1 LRAARRNL
9 PYDGRVP
16 ASTTPNEYMNA
27 KSARTT
33 PRHSNAT
40 ALAALVAGAIAMGA
54 SPVFV
59 RLTDVGPQA
68 SAFWR
73 TARALPV
80 LWLWMQ
86 FEEHYARERQP
97 LRLDRS
103 ILLVGACFAGDL
115 FFWHLAILNTTVA
128 NATFFA
134 VTAPVFVVAGAF
146 LFLGERSGVRV
157 IAGLLF
163 CLAGG
168 GALIGQSYEIDPARL
183 AGDFYGIVTAFFFG
197 AYVLAVRHARAQHS
211 AARLMFLSTAVTAV
225 LLLVAAIAI
234 PQQILPQTAGSMS
247 ALLALAF
254 VSQAGGQGLL
264 TIALGTLPAT
274 FSSLVIFLEAIAAAA
289 LGWLVLAEKLTLIQ
303 AFGGLLILCGI
314 FIARPRATPPAGA
327 PL

>member
-1 LRAARRNL
+1 MNAESARAAARSN
-9 PYDGRVP
+9 
-16 ASTTPNEYMNA
+16 TTA
-27 KSARTT
+27 I
-33 PRHSNAT
+33 
-40 ALAALVAGAIAMGA
+40 AALVAGAIAMGA
-54 SPVFV
+54 SPIFV

-73 TARALPV
+73 TALALPV
-80 LWLWMQ
+80 LWLWMR
-86 FEEHYARERQP
+86 FEERDRRSREP
-97 LRLDRS
+97 LRFDRS

-146 LFLGERSGVRV
+146 LFLSEKSGMRV
-157 IAGLLF
+157 VAGLLF

-168 GALIGQSYEIDPARL
+168 GALIGQSYQVDPARL

-197 AYVLAVRHARAQHS
+197 AYVLAVRHARGRHG
-211 AARLMFLSTAVTAV
+211 AARLMFLSTAVSAV
-225 LLLVAAIAI
+225 LLLGAALAI
-234 PQQILPQTAGSMS
+234 PQQILPQTVESTW
-247 ALLALAF
+247 ALVALAF

-289 LGWLVLAEKLTLIQ
+289 FGWLVLGEKLTLVQ
-303 AFGGLLILCGI
+303 ALGGLLILCGI
-314 FIARPRATPPAGA
+314 FVARPRAIPPAGA
-327 PL
+327 VP

>member
-1 LRAARRNL
+1 
-9 PYDGRVP
+9 
-16 ASTTPNEYMNA
+16 
-27 KSARTT
+27 
-33 PRHSNAT
+33 
-40 ALAALVAGAIAMGA
+40 
-54 SPVFV
+54 
-59 RLTDVGPQA
+59 
-68 SAFWR
+68 
-73 TARALPV
+73 
-80 LWLWMQ
+80 MQ
-86 FEEHYARERQP
+86 FEERSTNLRQP
-97 LRLDRS
+97 LRFDRS
-103 ILLVGACFAGDL
+103 ILMVGACFAGDL

-146 LFLGERSGVRV
+146 LFLSERSGIRV

-183 AGDFYGIVTAFFFG
+183 TGDFYGIVTAFFFG
-197 AYVLAVRHARAQHS
+197 AYVLAVRHARAHHG

-225 LLLVAAIAI
+225 ILLGTAIAI
-234 PQQILPQTAGSMS
+234 PQQILPQTGESIS

-289 LGWLVLAEKLTLIQ
+289 LGWVVLGEKLTLIQ
-303 AFGGLLILCGI
+303 ALGGLLILCGI
-314 FIARPRATPPAGA
+314 FVARPRATLPAGA
-327 PL
+327 AP

>member
-1 LRAARRNL
+1 
-9 PYDGRVP
+9 
-16 ASTTPNEYMNA
+16 MNA
-27 KSARTT
+27 ESTPATAR
-33 PRHSNAT
+33 PSNAA
-40 ALAALVAGAIAMGA
+40 ALAALVAGAFAMGA

-73 TARALPV
+73 TALALPV

-86 FEEHYARERQP
+86 FEERNARKKQP
-97 LRLDRS
+97 LRFDRS
-103 ILLVGACFAGDL
+103 ILVVGACFAGDL

-134 VTAPVFVVAGAF
+134 VTAPVFVVVGAF
-146 LFLGERSGVRV
+146 LFLGERSGLRMF
-157 IAGLLF
+157 AGLLF

-168 GALIGQSYEIDPARL
+168 AALIGQSYQVDPARL

-197 AYVLAVRHARAQHS
+197 AYVLAVRHARAHHG
-211 AARLMFLSTAVTAV
+211 AARLTFLSTAVTAL
-225 LLLVAAIAI
+225 LLLVAALAI
-234 PQQILPQTAGSMS
+234 PQQILPQTGESIS

-264 TIALGTLPAT
+264 TIALGTLPAA

-289 LGWLVLAEKLTLIQ
+289 LGWIVLGEKLTLVQ
-303 AFGGLLILCGI
+303 ALGGLLIL
-314 FIARPRATPPAGA
+314 
-327 PL
+327 